1 MGQIGG
7 NPKVPDSFFN
17 IPLAYNGRASSVRLG
32 DESVSRPWGAV
43 PTTDGATYSPCQKFD
58 YEVEM
63 GIFLSKPVPYGQS
76 VPAAKAKDHVFG
88 LVLLN
93 DWSARD
99 VQFYE
104 MTPLGPFNGKA
115 TATSISP
122 WIVTMAALE
131 EAGAVLRTETADA
144 GGKSTPIPFLA
155 CSDDLSIRVSSY
167 ISRNREY
174 QRDALAQTDVQH
186 LHWSPFQ
193 MLAHH
198 SSSGCGM
205 DTGDLVGTG
214 TLSSSES
221 QLATADGWREGVRGS
236 GCLYELTCAG
246 SKPFHLTDGS
256 ELKWLEDGDLV
267 TFEAWAGSGD
277 RAIGFGQLSVK
288 VIPAKN
294 MLAERE

>member
-115 TATSISP
+115 TATIISP

-144 GGKSTPIPFLA
+144 GG
-155 CSDDLSIRVSSY
+155 
-167 ISRNREY
+167 NREY